1 MPIKSSFA
9 DSALSLEQ
17 QLGQKLML
25 DLRYFCHQGSSER
38 CRTALTE
45 LPDTLAKAISRYD
58 IGGVILFS
66 ENTQSIEQIISLNQQ
81 LQQAASQSKSG
92 LPLFISIDQE
102 GGRVAR
108 LPRDVATSF
117 TGNMSIGAPI
127 QSMALISQLKPRMF
141 LPRSSQ
147 HWGLM

>member
-9 DSALSLEQ
+9 DSSLSLKQ

-25 DLRYFCHQGSSER
+25 DLRYFCHQGSSQR
-38 CRTALTE
+38 CRTPLTE
-45 LPDTLAKAISRYD
+45 LPDELAKAISRYD

-66 ENTQSIEQIISLNQQ
+66 ENIQNIEQIISLNQQ
-81 LQQAASQSKSG
+81 LQQAASASKSG

-117 TGNMSIGAPI
+117 TGNMSIGATYP
-127 QSMALISQLKPRMF
+127 
-141 LPRSSQ
+141 
-147 HWGLM
+147 